1 MQAGPLNRR
10 LCAIAVRIQKPAFG
24 WAMLLMG
31 REVLNASLDKQCVER
46 CRSMWLLWH
55 REYEGG
61 NLIPMSIFR
70 MVDERLDIVV
80 RMRLRGRTS
89 RSKRVLSLVS
99 WSSL

>member
-1 MQAGPLNRR
+1 
-10 LCAIAVRIQKPAFG
+10 
-24 WAMLLMG
+24 
-31 REVLNASLDKQCVER
+31 
-46 CRSMWLLWH
+46 MWLLWH
-55 REYEGG
+55 GEYEGG

-99 WSSL
+99 WSSLDGTENFPIAALIPCKITAGVVHPSWDSMLGVGG